1 MAEKAYGR
9 DICSCLEQPSMDA
22 CSCNGSV
29 ALKSE
34 VAILSRFSQI
44 QQPKFIRLMV
54 PTGLIVAVK
63 QNTNF
68 VSTVCTLVCT
78 LDTRHLWIIL
88 AIQHNPLIFF
98 THPIDTR
105 YHLEFYTLTEVN

>member
-1 MAEKAYGR
+1 MQLGCIYFSNPAANFFFV
-9 DICSCLEQPSMDA
+9 ICTQ
-22 CSCNGSV
+22 
-29 ALKSE
+29 
-34 VAILSRFSQI
+34 
-44 QQPKFIRLMV
+44 FIRLMV